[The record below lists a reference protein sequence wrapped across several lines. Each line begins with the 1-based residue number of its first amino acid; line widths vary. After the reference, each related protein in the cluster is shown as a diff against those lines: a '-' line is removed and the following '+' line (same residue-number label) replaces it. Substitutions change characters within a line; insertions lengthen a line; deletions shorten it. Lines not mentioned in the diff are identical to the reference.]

1 VIFYFVVIK
10 KSSIFAELF
19 LHVKTM
25 EVLVENI
32 KRKGVIT
39 PCDFTKEE
47 FWEEI
52 RKAERGPFISL
63 DELDSRLE
71 EWKTVL
77 NGKK

>member
-1 VIFYFVVIK
+1 
-10 KSSIFAELF
+10 
-19 LHVKTM
+19 M
-25 EVLVENI
+25 QVLVENSI
-32 KRKGVIT
+32 RRGVIT
-39 PCDFTKEE
+39 PCDFSEEE

-77 NGKK
+77 KEKK